1 VANREVDLLL
11 FHLVVLALI
20 QGITEFLP
28 ISSSAHLILVPI
40 FGDWPDQGL
49 IIDIALHVGTL
60 LAVVVYFWRDVLHL
74 FKGLFNLL
82 TGRGGFSAGL
92 VINLVI
98 ATLPVMAA
106 GLFVHRYAG
115 DMLRNPE
122 IIAWTTLIFGILLY
136 FSDHFSLTV
145 KRIEHMSFGNAFV
158 IGMAQVLSLLPG
170 TSRSGITMTAGR
182 ILGYERPEAARFSL
196 LLSIP
201 TILGAGAMA
210 FKDLMGK
217 GDVRL
222 ESDAYIACGLSFVA
236 ALISITV
243 MMIWLKRATFTPFVV
258 YRVVLGILLL
268 FWFYG

>member
-1 VANREVDLLL
+1 MLF
-11 FHLVVLALI
+11 FHLVILALI
-20 QGITEFLP
+20 QGISEFLP
-28 ISSSAHLILVPI
+28 ISSSAHLMLVPI

-82 TGRGGFSAGL
+82 TGQGGLSAGL
-92 VINLVI
+92 VINLII
-98 ATLPVMAA
+98 ATMPVVVA

-145 KRIEHMSFGNAFV
+145 KRIEHMSFGNAFI
-158 IGMAQVLSLLPG
+158 IGIAQVLSLIPG

-201 TILGAGAMA
+201 TILSAGAMA
-210 FKDLMGK
+210 FKDLMEK
-217 GDVRL
+217 GDVRF
-222 ESDAYIACGLSFVA
+222 ESDAYIASGLSFAA

-243 MMIWLKRATFTPFVV
+243 MMFWLKRATFTPFVV
-258 YRVVLGILLL
+258 YRVVLGIFLL
-268 FWFYG
+268 FLVYS